1 MSDTMST
8 LEARIA
14 EVLAAHN
21 PEAHYYNDDGDDHM
35 ECHGCDGKWA
45 SFHGFYA
52 HQAAML
58 APLIREAQA
67 EAWEEG
73 RDEPQDCCGMCPAKM
88 CPWDDGGKGP
98 TNPYKAT

>member
-1 MSDTMST
+1 MST

-21 PEAHYYNDDGDDHM
+21 PEAHYYIDGGGEGHM
-35 ECHGCDGKWA
+35 ECRGCDGKWA

-58 APLIREAQA
+58 APLIRER
-67 EAWEEG
+67 EIDVWDECDNAWT
-73 RDEPQDCCGMCPAKM
+73 AAHKM
-88 CPWDDGGKGP
+88 SNYDPWEFLPDG
-98 TNPYKAT
+98 NPYRADNLEAS